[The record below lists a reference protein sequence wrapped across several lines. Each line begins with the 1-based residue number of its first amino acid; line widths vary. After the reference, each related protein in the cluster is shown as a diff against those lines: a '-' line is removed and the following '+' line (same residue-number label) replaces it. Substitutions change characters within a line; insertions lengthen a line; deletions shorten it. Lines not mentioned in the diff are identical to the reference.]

1 MKKIQFECS
10 KETTRN
16 YYFNITWGSDVNS
29 YIEGV
34 DDYAEIKIRADTEKE
49 ARTIFKKFIEAIKKR
64 RTRLI
69 N

>member
-16 YYFNITWGSDVNS
+16 FYFDVTWGSDINS
-29 YIEGV
+29 YIEGA
-34 DDYAEIKIRADTEKE
+34 DDYATIKVRADSEKE
-49 ARTIFKKFIEAIKKR
+49 ARIIFKKFIEAIKKR
-64 RTRLI
+64 KTRLI